1 MNTYSASLLPVRYIP
16 CTVRYVLYVG
26 EQIEDGLPRPFPV
39 CGGCPIHSHLL
50 TMSLYATPQVQNN
63 LNIFSCAYCKLVAR
77 ASELKNDVNN
87 NSGIKLN
94 KRLQSGSFFLII
106 YCKQSIFSRNDPGG

>member
-1 MNTYSASLLPVRYIP
+1 MNTYSASLLRYPVLYGTYYR
-16 CTVRYVLYVG
+16 YVG

-106 YCKQSIFSRNDPGG
+106 YCKQSIFSRNDPGDR